1 MPSNYVLTIVLI
13 VGIDTISINHLVEF
27 LRRPPIDRT
36 SELIENVVKSNETKR
51 VKSYF
56 ESGCLNVHDSVQNM
70 SKCKYTS
77 ALNKHFDFF
86 FLVQVFRKSAK
97 LNDCVPCRFAKLL

>member
-1 MPSNYVLTIVLI
+1 MLI

-36 SELIENVVKSNETKR
+36 SELIENIVKSNETKR

-56 ESGCLNVHDSVQNM
+56 ESGCINVHDSVQNM

-86 FLVQVFRKSAK
+86 FLVQVFRKSGK
-97 LNDCVPCRFAKLL
+97 LNDCVPCRFAKLLLGE